1 METDATN
8 RHIQIERDSD
18 ETERNNM
25 RIDKKNRHTEKKKEN
40 KECEKVKDYQRKN
53 NMGKATLISS

>member
-18 ETERNNM
+18 ETERNNI

-40 KECEKVKDYQRKN
+40 KECEKVKDYQRK
-53 NMGKATLISS
+53 K